1 MADWVRVQFLGAG
14 PVTVGMETW
23 YPGEV
28 HEAPAGLLTLLMANL
43 GPEVVKRLD
52 GGGELADA
60 AEEAEGSAAVTTVIN
75 GKKRAKK

>member
-28 HEAPAGLLTLLMANL
+28 HEAPAGLLTLLVANL
-43 GPEVVKRLD
+43 GPEVVTRLD

-60 AEEAEGSAAVTTVIN
+60 AEAAEGSAAVTTVIN
-75 GKKRAKK
+75 GKKRAKR

>member
-28 HEAPAGLLTLLMANL
+28 HEAPAGLLTLLVANL
-43 GPEVVKRLD
+43 GPKVVKRLD
-52 GGGELADA
+52 GGGKLVPE
-60 AEEAEGSAAVTTVIN
+60 AEGAEGSADVTTVIN

>member
-1 MADWVRVQFLGAG
+1 MADWVRVQFLGHG

-28 HEAPAGLLTLLMANL
+28 HEAPAGLLTLLVANL

-60 AEEAEGSAAVTTVIN
+60 AEETEGSAAVTTVIN
-75 GKKRAKK
+75 GKKRAKR

>member
-1 MADWVRVQFLGAG
+1 MADWVRVQFLGDG

-28 HEAPAGLLTLLMANL
+28 HEAPAGLVGLLVASV
-43 GPEVVKRLD
+43 GPDAVKRVD
-52 GGGELADA
+52 GGEELADA
-60 AEEAEGSAAVTTVIN
+60 AEETEGSAAVTTVIN